1 MFTKRFALTRLAFL
15 SRFTRF
21 GGVTPRR
28 AMQTV
33 VALGA
38 SILFTTVS
46 LPLRAQG
53 GPTVTFQTPLP
64 FLAGD
69 NPVGP
74 AGLAFDHSGNLFMS
88 DYSNARVVELPA
100 GCASTSCETVVPNLD
115 LGAPIDVALDA
126 AGDLFIADFSR
137 EMVYEL
143 PAGQTSEIALGTG
156 WGAPSG
162 ISVDSAGDVWVAD
175 FLNNTIVEIPWNGT
189 IFEPQITVVPNTW
202 LNGVFGV
209 ALDKSNNVFIADSGG
224 QQIVELPHGCTLV
237 SCLVPVAT
245 NLGHPQALVA
255 DSSGNIFF
263 VDTLLN
269 YAAEVPTGSFG
280 CASTSCL
287 IYFAFGLNEPHG
299 VAVDASDDVFIGD
312 YGNGEVW
319 EARPNPFNFGTI
331 SVGSKSAP
339 VTAYFS
345 FGAPTT
351 LGSTPY
357 QVLTQG
363 KSGGD
368 IAVAAGSTC
377 AATSYVAGSACAV
390 TAQFA
395 PSAPGLRMGAVQLNG
410 SSGNPIATAPI
421 YGTGSGPQVVFP
433 TNSDST
439 TSAVGSNFNDPYG
452 VALDGSGDVFVAD
465 TGNNAVDEIV
475 AVGGKVSSGSTVNT
489 VSSVFNDPYGVAVD
503 GSGDVF
509 VADTFNNAVREIV
522 AVGGQVSPSS
532 TVNTVGN
539 GFSLPTGV
547 AVDSLGDVFVA
558 DYGNTAAKEIVAV
571 NGQVSSAST
580 VIPVGS
586 GFTGPT
592 GVAVDAAG
600 DVFVADNGNNA
611 VDEIVAVNGQVSAG
625 STVKPVGSGFS
636 EPFAVTVDAAGDVFV
651 ADFDNNAV
659 KEIFAV
665 GGQVSSSSTVE
676 AQGSG
681 FTSPIGVALDA
692 SGDVFVA
699 DASFEGNI
707 SSQVT
712 EIPLATPS
720 ALAFPT
726 ITGAGTSDTNDDP
739 LDAVVANDGN
749 ATLTFNLPATG
760 DNPSLSTSNF
770 TLDGSSTCTQTTSGS
785 STPFTLAEGA
795 YCILAVDF
803 TPKATGTLTDNLS
816 LTDNTLYAA
825 SATQELPLSGTAADG
840 STIASP
846 TPGGTLTSAST
857 TFTWNAGPAGT
868 TGYGLNIGT
877 TGVGSANLVNI
888 GPLSGTST
896 TVTLPTN
903 GTKIYVRLWTIVN
916 GTSYLSNDY
925 TYTEFTRLASAISSP
940 TSGSTLTSASTTF
953 TWNAGPAGTTYGLN
967 IGTTGVGSADLV
979 NISPLSGTSTTVT
992 LPTNG
997 TKIYVRLWTIFSGST
1012 YVSNDYTYTEFT
1024 RLASAISSPTAGSTL
1039 TSASTTFTWN
1049 AGPAGTTYGL
1059 NIGTTAVGSS
1069 NLVNI
1074 SPLSGT
1080 STTVTL
1086 PTNGAKIYVRL
1097 WTIFNGTTYVSND
1110 YTYTEFTRLASAI
1123 SSPTAGSTLT
1133 SASTTFTWNAGPAG
1147 TTYGLN
1153 IGTTG
1158 VGSANL
1164 VNSSPLSG
1172 TSATVTLPTNGTPIY
1187 VRLWTIFNGTTYVYN
1202 DYTYTEF
1209 TQLASAISSPTPGS
1223 TLTSAST
1230 TFTWNAGPAG
1240 TTGYGLN
1247 IGTTGV
1253 GSSNLVNI
1261 SPLSGTSTTV
1271 TLPTN
1276 GTKIYVRLWTI
1287 FNGTTYVSNDYT
1299 YTEF

>member
-1 MFTKRFALTRLAFL
+1 L
-15 SRFTRF
+15 
-21 GGVTPRR
+21 
-28 AMQTV
+28 
-33 VALGA
+33 
-38 SILFTTVS
+38 
-46 LPLRAQG
+46 
-53 GPTVTFQTPLP
+53 
-64 FLAGD
+64 
-69 NPVGP
+69 
-74 AGLAFDHSGNLFMS
+74 
-88 DYSNARVVELPA
+88 
-100 GCASTSCETVVPNLD
+100 
-115 LGAPIDVALDA
+115 
-126 AGDLFIADFSR
+126 
-137 EMVYEL
+137 
-143 PAGQTSEIALGTG
+143 
-156 WGAPSG
+156 
-162 ISVDSAGDVWVAD
+162 
-175 FLNNTIVEIPWNGT
+175 
-189 IFEPQITVVPNTW
+189 
-202 LNGVFGV
+202 
-209 ALDKSNNVFIADSGG
+209 
-224 QQIVELPHGCTLV
+224 
-237 SCLVPVAT
+237 
-245 NLGHPQALVA
+245 
-255 DSSGNIFF
+255 
-263 VDTLLN
+263 
-269 YAAEVPTGSFG
+269 
-280 CASTSCL
+280 
-287 IYFAFGLNEPHG
+287 
-299 VAVDASDDVFIGD
+299 
-312 YGNGEVW
+312 
-319 EARPNPFNFGTI
+319 
-331 SVGSKSAP
+331 
-339 VTAYFS
+339 
-345 FGAPTT
+345 
-351 LGSTPY
+351 
-357 QVLTQG
+357 
-363 KSGGD
+363 
-368 IAVAAGSTC
+368 
-377 AATSYVAGSACAV
+377 
-390 TAQFA
+390 
-395 PSAPGLRMGAVQLNG
+395 GAVQLNG
-410 SSGNPIATAPI
+410 SSGNPIATALI

-433 TNSDST
+433 NNSDST
-439 TSAVGSNFNDPYG
+439 ISAVGSNFNDPYG

-712 EIPLATPS
+712 EIPLATPP
-720 ALAFPT
+720 ALTFPT
-726 ITGAGTSDTNDDP
+726 VTGAGTTDTTDDP
-739 LDAVVANDGN
+739 LTAIVANNGN
-749 ATLTFNLPATG
+749 ATLTFNLPVTG
-760 DNPSLSTSNF
+760 DNPGLSTSNF
-770 TLDGSSTCTQTTSGS
+770 ALDGSSTCTQTNPGS
-785 STPFTLAEGA
+785 STAFTLAAGA

-816 LTDNTLYAA
+816 LTDNTLNAT

-877 TGVGSANLVNI
+877 TGVGSSNLVNI
-888 GPLSGTST
+888 GPVPGTSV
-896 TVTLPTN
+896 TVSLPTN

-925 TYTEFTRLASAISSP
+925 TYTEFTQSASVIASP
-940 TSGSTLTSASTTF
+940 TPGGTLTSASTTF

-997 TKIYVRLWTIFSGST
+997 TKIYVRLWTI
-1012 YVSNDYTYTEFT
+1012 
-1024 RLASAISSPTAGSTL
+1024 L
-1039 TSASTTFTWN
+1039 
-1049 AGPAGTTYGL
+1049 
-1059 NIGTTAVGSS
+1059 
-1069 NLVNI
+1069 
-1074 SPLSGT
+1074 
-1080 STTVTL
+1080 
-1086 PTNGAKIYVRL
+1086 
-1097 WTIFNGTTYVSND
+1097 NGTTY
-1110 YTYTEFTRLASAI
+1110 L
-1123 SSPTAGSTLT
+1123 
-1133 SASTTFTWNAGPAG
+1133 
-1147 TTYGLN
+1147 
-1153 IGTTG
+1153 
-1158 VGSANL
+1158 
-1164 VNSSPLSG
+1164 
-1172 TSATVTLPTNGTPIY
+1172 
-1187 VRLWTIFNGTTYVYN
+1187 YN

-1209 TQLASAISSPTPGS
+1209 
-1223 TLTSAST
+1223 
-1230 TFTWNAGPAG
+1230 
-1240 TTGYGLN
+1240 
-1247 IGTTGV
+1247 
-1253 GSSNLVNI
+1253 
-1261 SPLSGTSTTV
+1261 
-1271 TLPTN
+1271 
-1276 GTKIYVRLWTI
+1276 
-1287 FNGTTYVSNDYT
+1287 
-1299 YTEF
+1299 

>member
-53 GPTVTFQTPLP
+53 GPTVTFQSPLP

-263 VDTLLN
+263 VDTSLN

-699 DASFEGNI
+699 DASFDGNI

-726 ITGAGTSDTNDDP
+726 VTGAGTTDTTDDP
-739 LDAVVANDGN
+739 LTAVVANDGN

-760 DNPSLSTSNF
+760 DNPGLSTSNF
-770 TLDGSSTCTQTTSGS
+770 TLDGSSTCTQTTPGS
-785 STPFTLAEGA
+785 STAFTLAEGA

-816 LTDNTLYAA
+816 LTDNTLNAT
-825 SATQELPLSGTAADG
+825 SATQQIPLSGTAA
-840 STIASP
+840 
-846 TPGGTLTSAST
+846 
-857 TFTWNAGPAGT
+857 
-868 TGYGLNIGT
+868 
-877 TGVGSANLVNI
+877 
-888 GPLSGTST
+888 
-896 TVTLPTN
+896 
-903 GTKIYVRLWTIVN
+903 
-916 GTSYLSNDY
+916 
-925 TYTEFTRLASAISSP
+925 
-940 TSGSTLTSASTTF
+940 SGST
-953 TWNAGPAGTTYGLN
+953 
-967 IGTTGVGSADLV
+967 
-979 NISPLSGTSTTVT
+979 
-992 LPTNG
+992 
-997 TKIYVRLWTIFSGST
+997 
-1012 YVSNDYTYTEFT
+1012 
-1024 RLASAISSPTAGSTL
+1024 ISSPTA
-1039 TSASTTFTWN
+1039 
-1049 AGPAGTTYGL
+1049 
-1059 NIGTTAVGSS
+1059 
-1069 NLVNI
+1069 
-1074 SPLSGT
+1074 
-1080 STTVTL
+1080 
-1086 PTNGAKIYVRL
+1086 
-1097 WTIFNGTTYVSND
+1097 
-1110 YTYTEFTRLASAI
+1110 
-1123 SSPTAGSTLT
+1123 
-1133 SASTTFTWNAGPAG
+1133 
-1147 TTYGLN
+1147 
-1153 IGTTG
+1153 
-1158 VGSANL
+1158 
-1164 VNSSPLSG
+1164 
-1172 TSATVTLPTNGTPIY
+1172 
-1187 VRLWTIFNGTTYVYN
+1187 
-1202 DYTYTEF
+1202 
-1209 TQLASAISSPTPGS
+1209 GS

-1253 GSSNLVNI
+1253 GSAGHLVNI
-1261 SPLSGTSTTV
+1261 GPLSGTSYDSDSAHQWNQNLCAALDNQSPQRHDLRSTT
-1271 TLPTN
+1271 TTPTPSS
-1276 GTKIYVRLWTI
+1276 RDSHPQSPAPLRAAR
-1287 FNGTTYVSNDYT
+1287 
-1299 YTEF
+1299 